1 VIEPALNAHLS
12 ALKAFEPAEDLKEK
26 FEKEIELVNNVL
38 KVEEERAQ
46 NIEDCSDYPEE

>member
-26 FEKEIELVNNVL
+26 FEKEIELVNKVL

-46 NIEDCSDYPEE
+46 NIEDPSDYPKE